1 MRKGSFCLIN
11 TWFAHLTLSSLC
23 FSCWDSNPRPPEHES
38 STVTSGSGSGPS
50 IFFIYLSSIYSFVPV
65 ISLSLSLPVYFALCS
80 TIKIFCSGNTKSEE
94 VVILIVLLTIKDSFS
109 VLRPRLL
116 KNKNNDF
123 LRAREKTLSL
133 DVTNLL
139 SWFDLPNKRKPPRLD
154 VMQVC

>member
-65 ISLSLSLPVYFALCS
+65 IPLSLSLPVYFAFCS
-80 TIKIFCSGNTKSEE
+80 TIKN
-94 VVILIVLLTIKDSFS
+94 ILFREHEIWRSCYLNRSSYNKRLVLVF
-109 VLRPRLL
+109 RPRLL
-116 KNKNNDF
+116 KNKNNNFCARVKKRF
-123 LRAREKTLSL
+123 LWMWPICSPGLIFQTKESRRG
-133 DVTNLL
+133 
-139 SWFDLPNKRKPPRLD
+139 
-154 VMQVC
+154 